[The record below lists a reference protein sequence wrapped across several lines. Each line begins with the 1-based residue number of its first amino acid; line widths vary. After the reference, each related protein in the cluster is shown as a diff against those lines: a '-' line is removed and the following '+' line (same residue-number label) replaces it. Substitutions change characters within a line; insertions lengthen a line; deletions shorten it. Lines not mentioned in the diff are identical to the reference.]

1 MGNREDFLKSI
12 CEDKYGKGQ
21 HPAPALAALLP
32 DQLSEINRIYKDL
45 GGILPTAPYK
55 FAKYDIPV
63 KDFIIELDEQEHFN
77 RYRFYTLD
85 SSIYENCL
93 NFDKENYKGYCA
105 KYEDKCRTDGKFGSS
120 PSADKQ
126 FGKIDSDDLEWSR
139 WKQRA
144 FYDLVK
150 DAYSIAKKLPIIR
163 ISIYDEYNGETINDL
178 LKSHKKTKLLAY
190 VEERYKKAK
199 GF

>member
-12 CEDKYGKGQ
+12 CEEKYGKGQ
-21 HPAPALAALLP
+21 HPAPALGALLP

-45 GGILPTAPYK
+45 GGLLPDAPYK

-77 RYRFYTLD
+77 RYRYNTLD
-85 SSIYENCL
+85 SSIYEKCL
-93 NFDKENYKGYCA
+93 NFDKVAYMAYCA
-105 KYEDKCRTDGKFGSS
+105 KYEDKCRTNGKFGSS

-199 GF
+199 GL